1 MTELPKPT
9 IIVRGE
15 NNGEAS
21 KIIAIVEEAFPDPR
35 LRTLVQNLRRSSYFK
50 PELSCVAEQGPE
62 LLGYVLYFPVMV
74 QGNGKSH
81 KAVHMSPIAVR
92 QIEGRQGIGERLVRH
107 GIQRAHSLGFEIVL
121 VMGPAP
127 YFSYF
132 GFKRASEQ
140 GIQANLPVSD
150 ENFLVHFMRPE
161 LAGQTAGKVLYP
173 PGVLAP

>member
-1 MTELPKPT
+1 MSEPTQYT

-15 NNGEAS
+15 AGGEAS
-21 KIIAIVEEAFPDPR
+21 RIKAIVEEAFPDPR
-35 LRTLVQNLRRSSYFK
+35 LHKLVENLRRSSFFK
-50 PELSCVAEQGPE
+50 PELSCVAERGPE

-92 QIEGRQGIGERLVRH
+92 QVEGRQGVGERLVRH

-132 GFKRASEQ
+132 GFQRASAQ
-140 GIQANLPVSD
+140 GIEANLPVSD

-173 PGVLAP
+173 PGVLTA